1 MYNEYKNILV
11 PVDGSKYAEAAVAKA
26 AEVAIRNEGRLDIL
40 SVINTTSFGFT
51 YGVLSDD
58 AITRIVDG
66 ELDYLK
72 DLVKKIST
80 KTGFENIHMHV
91 RFGNPK
97 NVITYDFPKDYH
109 TDLIMMG
116 ATGKS
121 AAERLLVGSTASYV
135 NSHAKYDVMI
145 VRTSLK
151 NQPITK

>member
-1 MYNEYKNILV
+1 MYNEYKNILA
-11 PVDGSKYAEAAVAKA
+11 PVDGSEYAEAAVAKA
-26 AEVAIRNEGRLDIL
+26 AEVAIRNEGRLDLL

-51 YGVLSDD
+51 YGVLSGD
-58 AITRIVDG
+58 AITQMVDG
-66 ELDYLK
+66 ELEYLK
-72 DLVKKIST
+72 DLVKKITT

-121 AAERLLVGSTASYV
+121 ATERLLVGSTASYV
-135 NSHAKYDVMI
+135 NSHALCDVMI
-145 VRTSLK
+145 VRTNLD